1 MMSEE
6 NPKRK
11 PNRLIGFDY
20 SQPGAYFVTIC
31 ANQRSC
37 IFSRISVGAIHES
50 PAIELT
56 AIGRLVEKTI
66 RELPD
71 RYGIHV
77 DRSVIMPNHVHLLVR
92 WDAPAGER
100 ALREAPLQETKRSLL
115 AQCIGY
121 LKADVSKKIHKTEP
135 NLKVWQGRFYDHVIR
150 SDADYSKHFD
160 YIVDNPVMWVENRH
174 EI

>member
-1 MMSEE
+1 
-6 NPKRK
+6 
-11 PNRLIGFDY
+11 
-20 SQPGAYFVTIC
+20 VTIC

-100 ALREAPLQETKRSLL
+100 ALREAPLQKRSQLSKMV
-115 AQCIGY
+115 GY
-121 LKADVSKKIHKTEP
+121 LKMNVTKAAHVLYGYEKI
-135 NLKVWQGRFYDHVIR
+135 WQRSYHDHVIR
-150 SDADYSKHFD
+150 DEADYLKIWN
-160 YIVDNPVMWVENRH
+160 YIDTNPAKWEKDCFFTK
-174 EI
+174 

>member
-100 ALREAPLQETKRSLL
+100 ALREAPLQKRSQLSKMV
-115 AQCIGY
+115 GY
-121 LKADVSKKIHKTEP
+121 LKMNVTKAAHALYGYEKI
-135 NLKVWQGRFYDHVIR
+135 WQRSYHDHVIR
-150 SDADYSKHFD
+150 DEADYLKIWN
-160 YIVDNPVMWVENRH
+160 YIDTNPAKWE
-174 EI
+174 EDCFFTK

>member
-1 MMSEE
+1 M
-6 NPKRK
+6 
-11 PNRLIGFDY
+11 GAYDY
-20 SQPGAYFVTIC
+20 SLPGLYFVTIC
-31 ANQRSC
+31 TANKRAL
-37 IFSRISVGAIHES
+37 FSRIVGAHHDAPVENLLTPYGQFVKES
-50 PAIELT
+50 IEN
-56 AIGRLVEKTI
+56 
-66 RELPD
+66 LPN
-71 RYGIHV
+71 RFNLGIENY
-77 DRSVIMPNHVHLLVR
+77 VIMPDHIHLLIELADYER
-92 WDAPAGER
+92 YER